1 MTCTYMLLYIH
12 VPGKDWK
19 YKYYD
24 IHTYIQHTYINKYIY
39 LYIQHVHD
47 MSCTWHTWIHMLLYI
62 HVPGKDWKYKY
73 YAYPAVHTQRGW
85 IKRTKKEIKIYIKYK
100 IRKKNT
106 EELQKFF

>member
-1 MTCTYMLLYIH
+1 MYMLLYIH

-24 IHTYIQHTYINKYIY
+24 IHTYIHTI
-39 LYIQHVHD
+39 
-47 MSCTWHTWIHMLLYI
+47 HTWIHMLLYI

-85 IKRTKKEIKIYIKYK
+85 IKRTKEIKIYIYK
-100 IRKKNT
+100 I
-106 EELQKFF
+106 

>member
-1 MTCTYMLLYIH
+1 MYMLLYIH

-24 IHTYIQHTYINKYIY
+24 IHTYIQHTYINKFIY
-39 LYIQHVHD
+39 NTCT
-47 MSCTWHTWIHMLLYI
+47 CTWHVMYIHTWIHMLLYI

-85 IKRTKKEIKIYIKYK
+85 IKRTKKEIKIYK